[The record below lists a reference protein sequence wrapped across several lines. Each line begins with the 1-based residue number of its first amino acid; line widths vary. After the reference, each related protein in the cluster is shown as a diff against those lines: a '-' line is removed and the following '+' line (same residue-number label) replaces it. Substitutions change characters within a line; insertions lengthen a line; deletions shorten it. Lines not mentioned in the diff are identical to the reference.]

1 MMFAG
6 RLPGPGGR
14 EGGRRRG
21 VCCLLDLRWVVV
33 MCQLVAADLNQGIR
47 GQARNLGISITTR
60 LRSVNSEKSE
70 IFANGTVDDIQNI
83 F

>member
-6 RLPGPGGR
+6 RLPGRGGR

-21 VCCLLDLRWVVV
+21 VCYLLDLRWVAVR
-33 MCQLVAADLNQGIR
+33 CQLVSADWNQGIR
-47 GQARNLGISITTR
+47 GQARNLGIS
-60 LRSVNSEKSE
+60 LNSEKFE

>member
-6 RLPGPGGR
+6 RLPGPGDR

-21 VCCLLDLRWVVV
+21 VCCLLDLRWVVGGYGR
-33 MCQLVAADLNQGIR
+33 LESRIR
-47 GQARNLGISITTR
+47 VQARNLGISITTR

-70 IFANGTVDDIQNI
+70 IFAYGTVDAMQNI